1 MDPLSVSVRRGDT
14 VEARHRVHAVG
25 VRAGEVVAARGDPGL
40 VSYFRSS
47 AKPIQA
53 LLLVRARPDLADAEI
68 AIACA
73 SHRAEPAQ
81 IAAVRSLLSKAP
93 ATEDDLECGE
103 QEGRPAGRVHHN
115 CSGKH
120 AGFLAV
126 CRARGWA
133 IPGYRLREHPLQQV
147 LLAEVAAAATL
158 PTSKIPTAVD
168 GCGVVTFAL
177 SLQRMA
183 AAFAGLATLEGADR
197 VLAAMPAHPQLIGG
211 DGSLDTDLMRARPGW
226 VAKGGAEGLLCAV
239 SPDGTGVALKCE
251 DGNSRA
257 LRPALGRFLD
267 EDLGSVPVES
277 SRGEIVGEV
286 VVE

>member
-1 MDPLSVSVRRGDT
+1 MRRGGV
-14 VEARHRVHAVG
+14 VEARHRVHAVA
-25 VRAGEVVAARGDPGL
+25 VRAGDVVLARGDPSL
-40 VSYFRSS
+40 VTFFRSS

-53 LLLVRARPDLADAEI
+53 LLLVRARPDLADDEI

-93 ATEDDLECGE
+93 ASEDELECGE
-103 QEGRPAGRVHHN
+103 QEGRPAGPVHHN

-126 CRARGWA
+126 CRARGWER
-133 IPGYRLREHPLQQV
+133 PGYRLADHPLQQE
-147 LLAEVAAAATL
+147 LLKEVAAAAKL
-158 PTSKIPTAVD
+158 QAGRIPTAVD
-168 GCGVVTFAL
+168 GCGVVTFAM
-177 SLQRMA
+177 SLERMA
-183 AAFAGLATLEGADR
+183 YSFAELATRDGANR
-197 VLAAMPAHPQLIGG
+197 VLAAMPAHPHLVGG

-226 VAKGGAEGLLCAV
+226 IAKGGAEGLFCAV
-239 SPDGTGVALKCE
+239 SPDGTGYGLKCE
-251 DGNSRA
+251 DGNPRA
-257 LRPALGRFLD
+257 LRPALAEFIE
-267 EDLGSVPVES
+267 EDLGTVPVES